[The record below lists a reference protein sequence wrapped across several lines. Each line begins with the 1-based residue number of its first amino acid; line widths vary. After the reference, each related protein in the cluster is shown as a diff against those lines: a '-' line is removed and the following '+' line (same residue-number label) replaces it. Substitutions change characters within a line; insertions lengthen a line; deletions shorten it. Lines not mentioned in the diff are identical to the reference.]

1 MPGIL
6 IYWKN
11 DIYIFI
17 YNSNKNKILEFVTL
31 QQISNILLLN
41 FDLHS
46 LPLRRIKMLL
56 KS

>member
-31 QQISNILLLN
+31 QQISNIFLLN

-46 LPLRRIKMLL
+46 LPLRRIKILL